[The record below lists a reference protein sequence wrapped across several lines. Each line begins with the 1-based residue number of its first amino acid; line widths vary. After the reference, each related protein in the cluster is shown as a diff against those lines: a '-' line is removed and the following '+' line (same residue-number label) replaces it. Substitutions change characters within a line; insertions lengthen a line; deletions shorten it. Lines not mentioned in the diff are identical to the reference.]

1 MLTLVPYSQK
11 HRDTSVYNPFRM
23 FDELEKSF
31 FGSSDIA
38 EFKTDIRDEGDHYL
52 MEADLPGFR
61 KEDIHVDLDNNTLT
75 IQATRHSSYEEP
87 DKKGGYVRCERSYG
101 SYARS
106 FGMDG
111 IRTEGIKASY
121 TDGVLRLTLPKVSA
135 EAPQTRR
142 LEIE

>member
-52 MEADLPGFR
+52 MKADLPGFR

-75 IQATRHSSYEEP
+75 IGPPGTPATRSP
-87 DKKGGYVRCERSYG
+87 
-101 SYARS
+101 
-106 FGMDG
+106 
-111 IRTEGIKASY
+111 
-121 TDGVLRLTLPKVSA
+121 
-135 EAPQTRR
+135 TRR
-142 LEIE
+142 AATSAASAPTALTPGASAWTASAPRASRPATPTACCA